1 MLSAA
6 STYDAK
12 CGLTKG
18 KLRRFINQHDVSP
31 DFIDDYNTST
41 LMSYDTNLH
50 DIAGN
55 DNDITYDID
64 TDFSSLQIHQ
74 TDRNLRSF

>member
-1 MLSAA
+1 MFSAA

-12 CGLTKG
+12 RGLTKG
-18 KLRRFINQHDVSP
+18 KLRHTINQDDVSA
-31 DFIDDYNTST
+31 DFIDDFNTST

-55 DNDITYDID
+55 DNNITYDID
-64 TDFSSLQIHQ
+64 TDFHSLQIHQ
-74 TDRNLRSF
+74 TDRNF